1 MNNGYDYFNLYS
13 PRTIQKTKLSPY
25 IATDYNAQQLSISI
39 NNKRSNSHKNA
50 INNYIID
57 DENFIIK
64 PYEQKNRENY
74 IINYFQKNNNSNQ
87 QKRDII
93 KLNSNSSNLN
103 TIQNNS
109 ELKKRDLLTNKVSKE
124 FFIKNHQLYNQKN
137 TMSDFKNKIQTVN
150 NKIEK
155 KNISNNIYPNNKKNQ
170 INNTIY
176 NIKKSSINKELTTKL
191 KENEKFYKKIM
202 NENLDSFNYKLIELE
217 NKNIILIKKNQA
229 LKNEVMDIKNKY
241 KNIKTS
247 FILSIRP
254 VHEIDFYIIKKNNF
268 VKIDK
273 GKDENFVKMQKLISQ
288 YKLKN
293 FNLNNEI
300 NLLKNQIINIK
311 NQFNK
316 RQNKFNEIF
325 NDNKSKEKKIL
336 LKEKEIETKKNEICN
351 LNNKLDQLLSSFEKE
366 KKEKEQIIKLNEK
379 YSKEAENNKNEIE
392 KIKSLSLSKDKLK
405 NITSQSHKI
414 ILNKNIPK
422 YKLNWFLITI
432 KNENEI
438 KNYLNTF
445 WVSEEEMQQI
455 NSKLILDNSYINLNE
470 EKDIDKNNE
479 VIKNLNNIIE
489 EKEKK
494 INQLKNKIEENKNEN
509 KNGNSNHNSL
519 DYNDKRGF
527 IIMDKYIKIVNQL
540 NEAKKKIN
548 ELTSE
553 KNNNKNIFLNQ
564 EIKNFNISGISE
576 EFSAFIKNDEN
587 MGGSIPRILDEN
599 KNNKINMNNS
609 DDTNKYL
616 EKYIDDLENK
626 IENIKNL
633 IQLLIKE
640 MHYTNNIK
648 NTLYNIMIVCGFNDQ
663 EAISIIQEKKK
674 SSKNDN

>member
-1 MNNGYDYFNLYS
+1 M
-13 PRTIQKTKLSPY
+13 
-25 IATDYNAQQLSISI
+25 
-39 NNKRSNSHKNA
+39 SN
-50 INNYIID
+50 
-57 DENFIIK
+57 
-64 PYEQKNRENY
+64 
-74 IINYFQKNNNSNQ
+74 
-87 QKRDII
+87 
-93 KLNSNSSNLN
+93 
-103 TIQNNS
+103 
-109 ELKKRDLLTNKVSKE
+109 
-124 FFIKNHQLYNQKN
+124 
-137 TMSDFKNKIQTVN
+137 FKNKIHIVN

-191 KENEKFYKKIM
+191 KENEQFYKKIM

-241 KNIKTS
+241 NNIKTS
-247 FILSIRP
+247 FVLSIRP
-254 VHEIDFYIIKKNNF
+254 VHEIDFYIIKKNNNF

-553 KNNNKNIFLNQ
+553 KSNNKNIFLNQ

-587 MGGSIPRILDEN
+587 MGGSIPRISDEN
-599 KNNKINMNNS
+599 RNNKINMNNS

>member
-1 MNNGYDYFNLYS
+1 
-13 PRTIQKTKLSPY
+13 
-25 IATDYNAQQLSISI
+25 
-39 NNKRSNSHKNA
+39 
-50 INNYIID
+50 
-57 DENFIIK
+57 
-64 PYEQKNRENY
+64 
-74 IINYFQKNNNSNQ
+74 
-87 QKRDII
+87 
-93 KLNSNSSNLN
+93 
-103 TIQNNS
+103 
-109 ELKKRDLLTNKVSKE
+109 
-124 FFIKNHQLYNQKN
+124 
-137 TMSDFKNKIQTVN
+137 
-150 NKIEK
+150 
-155 KNISNNIYPNNKKNQ
+155 
-170 INNTIY
+170 
-176 NIKKSSINKELTTKL
+176 
-191 KENEKFYKKIM
+191 M

-241 KNIKTS
+241 NNIKTS
-247 FILSIRP
+247 FVLSIRP
-254 VHEIDFYIIKKNNF
+254 VHEIDFYIIKKNNNF